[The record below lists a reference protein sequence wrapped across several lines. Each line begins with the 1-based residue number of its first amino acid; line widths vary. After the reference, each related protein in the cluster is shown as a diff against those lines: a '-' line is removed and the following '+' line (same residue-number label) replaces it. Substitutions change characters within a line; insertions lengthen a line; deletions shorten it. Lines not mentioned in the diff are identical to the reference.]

1 MGNSVHPIPCR
12 CKNDGI
18 GNPKLKVALTYEP
31 QTDDLQSTAAT
42 DDNDNTLATVK
53 GVDQGRIA

>member
-1 MGNSVHPIPCR
+1 MPLYTRFSFTSNSCR
-12 CKNDGI
+12 CKNEGL

-31 QTDDLQSTAAT
+31 QTDLQSTVAT

-53 GVDQGRIA
+53 VI